1 LKPIETGIYA
11 ALLLLSLGL
20 AWNAWQGDDDSDG
33 GAASRDVVVFDPGSG
48 GVALL
53 DWHGE
58 RNVASVEIDAKSD
71 DLLSWISAG
80 KRPKIEPPPAP
91 EAAGDDDSA
100 SAADEQPAEPAK
112 PVYGEAEL
120 RSFPGGK
127 QVTDLVERFAPLR
140 AIRRFDDLDTEIL
153 AEMGLDEPK
162 ATLSMTSASGKSL
175 DLQVGSKAYGSSDTY
190 VRNETSGTVY
200 LLSSKVLGPL
210 RSAES
215 RLMERNILG
224 FPAVDAAEATLAAA
238 AGGGSRTLSHQGTH
252 DEDNAYWADPD
263 SADQLD
269 ANLDGFMKKIF
280 QLRATTYPKDDERP
294 AAESIESVLR
304 VAFAGGSDRYLELG
318 RILDEKRSREAEPA
332 YDWHARTQL
341 TRDLW
346 VKVSRTAG
354 RELGDALGDV
364 IDR

>member
-1 LKPIETGIYA
+1 LKPIETWIYA
-11 ALLLLSLGL
+11 ALLLISLGL
-20 AWNAWQGDDDSDG
+20 AWSAWQGDDDSEQ
-33 GAASRDVVVFDPGSG
+33 GAASRNVVVFDPGSG

-58 RNVASVEIDAKSD
+58 RNVASVEIDAKGD
-71 DLLSWISAG
+71 ELLSWVSAG
-80 KRPKIEPPPAP
+80 KRPKIDGPTAP

-100 SAADEQPAEPAK
+100 AAAEEEPAK
-112 PVYGEAEL
+112 PAPPVYGEPEM

-127 QVTDLVERFAPLR
+127 KVAELVERFAPLR
-140 AIRRFDDLDTEIL
+140 AIRRFDTLDDETL

-162 ATLSMTSASGKSL
+162 ATLSMTSVAGKSL
-175 DLQVGSKAYGSSDTY
+175 DLQVGGKAYGSSDTY

-224 FPAVDAAEATLAAA
+224 FPAVDAKEATLAAA
-238 AGGGSRTLSHQGTH
+238 TGASRTLSHQGTH
-252 DEDNAYWADPD
+252 DEDNAYWADPT

-269 ANLDGFMKKIF
+269 TNLDGFMKKIF

-294 AAESIESVLR
+294 AAESVESVLR
-304 VAFAGGSDRYLELG
+304 VAFAGGKDRYLELG
-318 RILDEKRSREAEPA
+318 RILDEKRSREDEPA
-332 YDWHARTQL
+332 YDWHARTHL
-341 TRDLW
+341 TRDGW
-346 VKVSRTAG
+346 VRVSRTAG

-364 IDR
+364 VDR